1 MKVSG
6 IWNRDQEFGKGS
18 EEVTGHSSCVTS
30 GFVVP
35 LFKIFRTALTS
46 WNKAGSEGKPDVLR
60 HAHPSPHP
68 LDPKV
73 KVAPDSRGYGKKR
86 EIFILVK
93 KRYRTAA
100 KQPPAMGSAWAQ
112 HFRGP
117 AQLLQFL

>member
-18 EEVTGHSSCVTS
+18 GEVTGHSSCVTS

-46 WNKAGSEGKPDVLR
+46 WNRAGSEGKPDVLR
-60 HAHPSPHP
+60 HAHPSAHP

-73 KVAPDSRGYGKKR
+73 KVAPDSRGNGKKR

-100 KQPPAMGSAWAQ
+100 KQPPALGSARAQ